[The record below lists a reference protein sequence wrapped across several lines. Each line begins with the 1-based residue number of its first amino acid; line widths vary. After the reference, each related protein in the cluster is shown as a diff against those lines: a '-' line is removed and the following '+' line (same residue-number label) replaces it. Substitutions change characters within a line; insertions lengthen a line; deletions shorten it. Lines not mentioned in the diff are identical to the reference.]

1 MMRQGSQDMAAY
13 VILYTT
19 EVTDEALHAEFRKR
33 VGPLLQAKG
42 GKYLLR
48 GDISEVIG
56 GELTS
61 HSRMAVMEFETVE
74 QARDWAGYSQ
84 LQGEYV
90 ALRELRDKAAKC
102 ISFIVE
108 SD

>member
-1 MMRQGSQDMAAY
+1 MAAY
-13 VILYTT
+13 VILYTI

-56 GELTS
+56 GELTG
-61 HSRMAVMEFETVE
+61 HSRMAAMEFET
-74 QARDWAGYSQ
+74 
-84 LQGEYV
+84 
-90 ALRELRDKAAKC
+90 ALRHLRFRPVTT
-102 ISFIVE
+102 SRY
-108 SD
+108 SPQ

>member
-1 MMRQGSQDMAAY
+1 MAAY

-19 EVTDEALHAEFRKR
+19 EVTDEDLHAEFRKR

-56 GELTS
+56 GELTG

-90 ALRELRDKAAKC
+90 ALRELRDRAAKS